1 MGKIS
6 INYNML
12 SNAAS
17 NLRSGASS
25 CRRYSDNLRSRSQNK
40 LSGIE
45 GGLSG
50 HVWDAYTN
58 VSQKQRALNEKAD
71 RMDTLSWAIT
81 ELRDYAKD
89 TDRAVARDIES
100 RADTFQSANG
110 MECGWIESAWNWLCN
125 GVSSILNATEL
136 GQAIADAFRTAG
148 DWLAD
153 KWRRLRQWYDY
164 YGGKFWVGIGTAIL
178 AIAVAIVTI
187 VTAGTGILAIIT
199 VIGAVIAIANGVVKL
214 VTNIMAL
221 SCYKEDPYRADKLH
235 EINTLPNLI
244 RVGAENCDIP
254 IVADALNFIANTI
267 DVVDT
272 FCAIVG
278 LVDSVTKI
286 YQTFTGKE
294 TLFQKY
300 LGQGGVVD
308 SIFAKDISGPN
319 SNLRR
324 TRAFDG
330 ISNKW
335 YKTNPDGSFVTD
347 LDGARV
353 PVDFKEVEK
362 MKLDFKTGIK
372 RLKSTVFPSTH
383 INGEY
388 VPRVTGFDILKSQF
402 KGDWADLPSD
412 TAKGFRNAIN
422 NLKNMINNGKGT
434 LQYNKNLLS
443 DFFSG
448 KSLVS
453 TDQFGNVY
461 KRHLRPMVI
470 PEAFHTFTNWTGME
484 DVAKNFNKMINGDIK
499 ITDTIKTIDKI
510 TKIPGK
516 IQQFVELDWFE
527 FGDMGTVNKLIDKFT
542 GKRWSNLYDDTLERF
557 KNGLNNLGKPSAV
570 PAQ

>member
-12 SNAAS
+12 SSAAS
-17 NLRSGASS
+17 NLRSGASA

-50 HVWDAYTN
+50 YVWDAYTD
-58 VSQKQRALNEKAD
+58 VSRKQNALNEKAD
-71 RMDTLSWAIT
+71 RMDTLSRAIT
-81 ELRDYAKD
+81 ELRDYTKD
-89 TDRAVARDIES
+89 TDRAVAQDIES
-100 RADTFQSANG
+100 KADTFQSANG

-187 VTAGTGILAIIT
+187 ITAGTGILAIIA

-244 RVGAENCDIP
+244 RLGAENCDIP

-324 TRAFDG
+324 TRAFDR
-330 ISNKW
+330 ITNRW
-335 YKTNPDGSFVTD
+335 YQ
-347 LDGARV
+347 LDADSEGGRV
-353 PVDFKEVEK
+353 LLDFKKAEK
-362 MKLDFKTGIK
+362 IKLDFKTGIK
-372 RLKSTVFPSTH
+372 RMKSTVFPSFTDVDGSH
-383 INGEY
+383 
-388 VPRVTGFDILKSQF
+388 VPRITGFDMLKTQF
-402 KGDWADLPSD
+402 KDDLTSFPADTSKAFRNVMNNLHNMVNN
-412 TAKGFRNAIN
+412 AKGNFRYNQNVFN
-422 NLKNMINNGKGT
+422 NYSHFN
-434 LQYNKNLLS
+434 
-443 DFFSG
+443 FSY
-448 KSLVS
+448 K
-453 TDQFGNVY
+453 DQFEATHI
-461 KRHLRPMVI
+461 RLPHSMVMDEI
-470 PEAFHTFTNWTGME
+470 THDFTSWTGID
-484 DVAKNFNKMINGDIK
+484 DVVKNFKEMIKGDIK
-499 ITDTIKTIDKI
+499 LTDTIKTIDKI

-516 IQQFVELDWFE
+516 IQQFIELDWFE
-527 FGDMGTVNKLIDKFT
+527 FGDMGTVNKLIDKLS
-542 GKRWSNLYDDTLERF
+542 GKSWSNLYDDTLERF
-557 KNGLNNLGKPSAV
+557 KNGLDNLGKPSAV